1 MKSLFEKVLFEADGD
16 TDNANPDDVNT
27 NNSTGPPDIGE
38 DDNNEEP
45 ADDFS
50 AENPPDV
57 NEDDSSTDDLGDT
70 TGSLDPN
77 NDGNKEDDLGLDAKI
92 STVMNENLYQ
102 RFLSLI
108 STITN
113 QLSVLKDN
121 NDIVYTA
128 APKSLGIIESL
139 KKLRDN
145 INLYLAYYF
154 INNNYS
160 KNLLFFNKCL
170 NLLNL
175 LNKNFEK
182 DLKHGVNE

>member
-1 MKSLFEKVLFEADGD
+1 MKSLFERVLFEADGD
-16 TDNANPDDVNT
+16 TNPDVD
-27 NNSTGPPDIGE
+27 NNNTGPPDIGE
-38 DDNNEEP
+38 DNVNVDPIE
-45 ADDFS
+45 DISTDT
-50 AENPPDV
+50 PPDIG
-57 NEDDSSTDDLGDT
+57 EDYSNIDNLGDD
-70 TGSLDPN
+70 GSIDPN
-77 NDGNKEDDLGLDAKI
+77 SIGDNEVNLDLDEKI
-92 STVMNENLYQ
+92 SNVMNANLYQ
-102 RFLSLI
+102 RFLTLI
-108 STITN
+108 GTISD

-121 NDIVYTA
+121 NDIIYSS

-139 KKLRDN
+139 KKLKEN

-182 DLKHGVNE
+182 KLKQGVNE

>member
-1 MKSLFEKVLFEADGD
+1 MKNLFERVLFEADGD
-16 TDNANPDDVNT
+16 NINNANPDDVNM
-27 NNSTGPPDIGE
+27 NNTTGPPDIGE
-38 DDNNEEP
+38 NNNTDEPTGDLSVDD
-45 ADDFS
+45 
-50 AENPPDV
+50 PPDV
-57 NEDDSSTDDLGDT
+57 GEDYSNMDNFDGDASTD
-70 TGSLDPN
+70 P
-77 NDGNKEDDLGLDAKI
+77 NDGDNTEEDLGLDEKI
-92 STVMNENLYQ
+92 SNVMNENLYQ
-102 RFLSLI
+102 RFLSLAGN
-108 STITN
+108 ITN

-121 NDIVYTA
+121 NDIIYTS

-139 KKLRDN
+139 KKLREN

-182 DLKHGVNE
+182 DLKQGVNE